1 MNEAA
6 RLTGVN
12 TVLVTPFHEDESI
25 DVDSLHRVVNTAVEA
40 GVDGVV
46 ALAIMGEVHKLSDVE
61 RTVVIEAVVEACDD
75 RVPVTVGCS
84 AEATTVAVERVDAAQ
99 RLGADAVMVA
109 PPRGSRPDQL
119 PAHYRAVAAATDLP
133 VVVQDEPVKTGVVFP
148 APVIARCLE
157 LPNVSYVKV
166 EEVPTP
172 DKVSAIIEAAPG
184 ATCFGGLGG
193 VYLYEELERGA
204 DGTMTGFAFPQI
216 LVEVFR
222 RHRSG
227 DVDGAREH
235 FYRYLPLI
243 RFEAQ
248 LGVGGVANRKQI
260 LAERGVISSSRAR
273 DPADAVDPRTLDELR
288 ALIDHLGVS

>member
-6 RLTGVN
+6 QLKGVN
-12 TVLVTPFHEDESI
+12 TVLVTPFHEDESV
-25 DVDSLHRVVNTAVEA
+25 DVDGVHSVVNAALEA

-46 ALAIMGEVHKLSDVE
+46 ALAIMGEVHKLTDVE
-61 RTVVIEAVVEACDD
+61 RTVVVEAVVEACDG

-84 AEATTVAVERVDAAQ
+84 AEATAVAVERVGTAQ

-109 PPRGSRPDQL
+109 PPRGSRADQL

-133 VVVQDEPVKTGVVFP
+133 VVVQDEPVNTGVVFP
-148 APVIARCLE
+148 ASDIAQCLE

-172 DKVSAIIEAAPG
+172 EKISAIIEAAPG

-193 VYLYEELERGA
+193 VYLYEELTRGA

-216 LVEVFR
+216 LVETFR
-222 RHRSG
+222 RYSSG
-227 DVDGAREH
+227 DIDGAREH

-288 ALIDHLGVS
+288 ALIDHMGLS